1 MSKGKS
7 FLTILVLIFLMTLFS
22 GIVFAGTGKVT
33 TEDSYTMRGDLSIFG
48 RLYLPEDAQTP
59 LPLVIL
65 LHGLGS
71 NHEIMEP
78 YAQSFA
84 ENGIAA
90 FVFDFIG
97 GSEVSLSDGSMTQ
110 MSVLTEAEDLSC
122 ILDRFREDSRFT
134 QDEIF
139 LFGGSQGGFISAYV
153 AGKRPEDVAG
163 LVMLYPAF
171 NLQDISSA
179 LISESGEIPETAQI
193 ATHTV
198 GSIYLKD
205 IQSFDIYE
213 VLSNYSGAA
222 LLFHGTADPLVPLEY
237 SERAL
242 EMLEDA
248 ELVIVEGGQD
258 MALRERTEAGLKRT
272 RYPSSGDFCLIVKKR
287 MGTLPRLIRVLTGA
301 LRQNH

>member
-1 MSKGKS
+1 MSKRKS
-7 FLTILVLIFLMTLFS
+7 FLAILFLFFLMTLFAD
-22 GIVFAGTGKVT
+22 IALAGTGKVT
-33 TEDSYTMRGDLSIFG
+33 TEDSYTERGDLKIFG
-48 RLYLPEDAQTP
+48 RLYLPEDGQTP

-65 LHGLGS
+65 SHGLGS

-110 MSVLTEAEDLSC
+110 MSVLTEAKDLSC
-122 ILDRFREDSRFT
+122 ILDRFLEDSRFA

-139 LFGGSQGGFISAYV
+139 LFGGSQGGFVSAYV

-163 LVMLYPAF
+163 LVLLYPAF
-171 NLQDISSA
+171 NLQEISWA
-179 LISESGEIPETAQI
+179 MISGDGEVPETVKI
-193 ATHTV
+193 GEHTV

-205 IQSFDIYE
+205 MQGFDIYE
-213 VLSNYSGAA
+213 VLSNYSGPT

-237 SERAL
+237 SERAVEVL
-242 EMLEDA
+242 EKA
-248 ELVIVEGGQD
+248 ELVIVEGAGHGFTGED
-258 MALRERTEAGLKRT
+258 RNRTAADSAAFVWRFLSHSEEESWAAA
-272 RYPSSGDFCLIVKKR
+272 V
-287 MGTLPRLIRVLTGA
+287 
-301 LRQNH
+301 

>member
-1 MSKGKS
+1 MSKRKS
-7 FLTILVLIFLMTLFS
+7 FFAIFILIFLMALFS
-22 GIVFAGTGKVT
+22 DMAFAGTGKVT
-33 TEDSYTMRGDLSIFG
+33 TEDSYTMRGDLRIFG
-48 RLYLPEDAQTP
+48 RLYLPKESEDADTP

-65 LHGLGS
+65 SHGLGS

-97 GSEVSLSDGSMTQ
+97 GSEVSLSDGTMMQ

-122 ILDRFREDSRFT
+122 ILDRFREDSRFA

-139 LFGGSQGGFISAYV
+139 LFGGSQGGFVSAYV

-171 NLQDISSA
+171 NLQAISCA
-179 LISESGEIPETAQI
+179 MISKNGDIPETAQLGG
-193 ATHTV
+193 HTL

-205 IQSFDIYE
+205 MLGFDIYE

-222 LLFHGTADPLVPLEY
+222 LLFHGTKDPLVPVKY
-237 SERAL
+237 SERVL
-242 EMLEDA
+242 EVLEDA
-248 ELVIVEGGQD
+248 ELVIVEGAGHGFTGED
-258 MALRERTEAGLKRT
+258 RSRTAAE
-272 RYPSSGDFCLIVKKR
+272 SSAFVW
-287 MGTLPRLIRVLTGA
+287 RLLSHGEEESWAVA
-301 LRQNH
+301 V

>member
-1 MSKGKS
+1 MSKRKS
-7 FLTILVLIFLMTLFS
+7 FPAVLFLILLMTLFS
-22 GIVFAGTGKVT
+22 GTAFAGTGKFT
-33 TEDSYTMRGDLSIFG
+33 TEDSYTMRGDLRIFG

-65 LHGLGS
+65 SHGLGS

-97 GSEVSLSDGSMTQ
+97 GSELSLSDGSMTQ

-122 ILDRFREDSRFT
+122 ILDHFREDSRFT

-139 LFGGSQGGFISAYV
+139 LFGESQGGFISAYV

-163 LVMLYPAF
+163 LVLLCPAF
-171 NLQDISSA
+171 NLQKISCE
-179 LISESGEIPETAQI
+179 LIPDNGDIPETAQI
-193 ATHTV
+193 GTHTV

-205 IQSFDIYE
+205 MQGFDIYE
-213 VLSNYSGAA
+213 VLSNYSGAV
-222 LLFHGTADPLVPLEY
+222 LLFHGTEDPLVPLEY
-237 SERAL
+237 SERVL
-242 EMLEDA
+242 ELLEDA
-248 ELVIVEGGQD
+248 ELVIVEGAGHGFTGED
-258 MALRERTEAGLKRT
+258 RSRVAADSAAFVGRLLSHREKENGNA
-272 RYPSSGDFCLIVKKR
+272 
-287 MGTLPRLIRVLTGA
+287 A
-301 LRQNH
+301 A